1 MSSIISII
9 TIHAM
14 VIIVMLP
21 PPVPTMAAVLLVGVV
36 AALAGLLVLPFFSR
50 MLRLQQETDIG
61 HL

>member
-1 MSSIISII
+1 
-9 TIHAM
+9 M

-50 MLRLQQETDIG
+50 MLRLQQETNIG